1 MSWSEKEMAT
11 KKQMDY
17 IDNWKNENT
26 DLIRFRVPKGKK
38 EEYQKLAKRSG
49 ANSLTAYLNQIL
61 EAKLKEEGF

>member
-1 MSWSEKEMAT
+1 MSWSDTEMAT

-17 IDNWKNENT
+17 IDSWKSENT

-38 EEYQKLAKRSG
+38 EEYQKLAKKSG

-61 EAKLKEEGF
+61 EEKLREEH